1 MSASPQ
7 LEIKFLDIF
16 GDTYNLPGGSILM
29 TADRKLGVPGYD
41 DFLDKYGF
49 KGSVAKTTPGASLVG
64 GVATEEEAEF
74 VKYFGV
80 PYIYGPALATQK
92 VVCRPA
98 EYAKIAPFLKHRLT
112 TLDAQINNAISVST
126 GGMNLPKQR
135 FQNIKNKL
143 ANYISEMDS
152 TKTLPKCDDYKIDYF
167 QDDSDMLNYLT
178 RALYY
183 GLKPD
188 KGTDEHVKCVNLFRD
203 AKGGDVELQALLQV
217 VKDKRTDGML
227 SFMEMVGSSL
237 AGLVHKINED
247 RSFASPAGTV
257 SGAAPGAA
265 GPAAPIPGID
275 PKIIQDLKNQLA
287 DYFNNLDSAAK
298 IGEPLRTANDADL
311 VKTFTE
317 VVSKAGPLLT
327 SKSVAGPGSVSGSG
341 PGPGG
346 FPSSLDEL
354 SAGIISKLDSLGV
367 KGVAKPN
374 KFYNSDYQKVLQDI
388 LQLLEKGPVTA
399 AAIGA
404 VADKLA
410 LVKAFEGF
418 DIYKLLDFYIKDY
431 GILSSIIASTPI
443 GGVSSIMNIE
453 ESAKETLKLYQILF
467 AICNKLNKFTGINKA
482 NYDKNIKIPLNNY
495 VTFDGSKHRIKGVLY
510 YKSQYIDYG
519 LYKLSPNNDPSKT
532 LYVRFDSDKLESTT
546 EETNSLTIAF
556 TEYNTVAD
564 LIENKY
570 KGVTIGSSLDKM
582 VFREH
587 YHYNTPGDGSA
598 NKTYHYVVKNDKK
611 EYEIVELGFF
621 SSGLSKIVLGAADNG
636 TEVVDITGGGSG
648 PGAPSL
654 REEDA
659 IEIARLQKELID
671 RETRIASLTANM
683 KIVQDELD
691 TFKGKAVGDPE
702 ALKAIQNERDA
713 ALARVASLQTDLA
726 TAIAKQ
732 VALQKALDAEK
743 EKGDDASAARIAE
756 LEAEL
761 AAAKTASTAAAEAA
775 AAEIKRL
782 TDELAASRRERKTE
796 LEENGDSIT
805 EDEEAELEKLKA
817 SNAEIITLQTQ
828 IATLETAITAL
839 TTTNEE
845 LGEQLAALQMELV
858 RARTE
863 LGEAMD
869 ALEVL
874 RTEKDAEIQAEKDR
888 CAEVRAAL
896 DRLFLA
902 SGTADPVA
910 AAAAFS
916 KAGNDLTAANANLD
930 KLRVNLVEA
939 HATIVDRDDQIRN
952 AEERIDELEAASA
965 SRREGDPSITDLKLQ
980 LTTARQALTEAE
992 AARVAADT
1000 SLAKAT
1006 TSLTEA
1012 QARVTDLEAAAVTA
1026 ASNLAAAQ
1034 SEGKA
1039 GADESLAA
1047 ITKLTEQLTKE
1058 QRQVGELEG
1067 RLAAEA
1073 SKVLANSERAAL
1085 TAQIQAAEQK
1095 VREIA
1100 GSLGIEAARAGD
1112 STVITK
1118 AIKVLRSS
1126 EAEASSRATGLTNQ
1140 LAPLRSKLSKAE
1152 TELTKAR
1159 NEAAT
1164 KEGTLASLQTQLATA
1179 QAAAGKVPGMEEE
1192 VKRLQAEITK
1202 LQEQL
1207 AALNVSAKRAEV
1219 ASLTAQE
1226 AELGS
1231 RVASLQ
1237 ETRQANEQRILKLQG
1252 EEKELLART
1261 GQVRGVIGF
1270 QQLKDSLEKQI
1281 ASLTKRA
1288 EAAELKAGILP
1299 ISADMAEWEKGRRGE
1314 AEAEV
1319 KKKDAEIAGLR
1330 SAVAGQEQIIGDFAD
1345 QLRKLQAQL
1354 RDASEPAKPSTGTDP
1369 SYTNLQFNIEK
1380 LLKEKAALEAKLAE
1394 AMPAAATDDPSISA
1408 MLQIIRDYIN
1418 SKKPS
1423 FTEEE
1428 RTKIE
1433 ADLASL
1439 EPLRDRI
1446 ERLETMI
1453 VDDLLALDEA
1463 KEQLAAS
1470 QELTA
1475 DAEERARVQI
1485 EELQTQLEIA
1495 VDEYSTQI
1503 RALEE
1508 TIRSIKA
1515 THVPKEIKSELNAKI
1530 RALESQ
1536 ISEYKREKREY
1547 PEEPSMGYNASLV
1560 KSRGAEA
1567 RARNIAYK
1575 AQKRGGMSRQVGN
1588 MIDLQKHLDAV
1599 EEARRDAMAATESE
1613 LERVKDENEELQT
1626 ENETLKGEI
1635 ATLRDEIAK
1644 ARSATKVQTFGSLSG
1659 MLSSP
1664 AFRSATLGIF
1674 TKFAGDRDEY
1684 NSAANANVRNTVPDK
1699 TAAPGGFDALKKYYL
1714 DNLVALGTSLNA
1726 FDSETLVID
1735 PADIQVLANILKT
1748 MSSPQPA
1755 GLYSLKDQEYNEGE
1769 GAMSLVNIIEKI
1781 NPPNYNSTE
1790 PCLYIPT
1797 VEDKSDLKNAGA
1809 NLSIGDKKFINLE
1822 MKRTLLENFFKAND
1836 NLLYLMYPQMKIS
1849 SEGTDT
1855 KERAAYIEN
1864 IDLNFFEIKE
1874 NTVRFG
1880 RYLTKATPVSNTGG
1894 AGLTNPTLGDIKK
1907 GNEVFFASHGKLIS
1921 REEIVKLFI
1930 RSLLSSL
1937 EGTWGIKTSR
1947 GTVTNS
1953 YAKLQK
1959 KMNNLSSL

>member
-16 GDTYNLPGGSILM
+16 GDTYNLPGGSMLM

-49 KGSVAKTTPGASLVG
+49 KGKAKTTPGASLVG

-247 RSFASPAGTV
+247 RSFASP

-298 IGEPLRTANDADL
+298 IGEPLRSANDADL

-327 SKSVAGPGSVSGSG
+327 SKSVAVSGS
-341 PGPGG
+341 GPGG

-367 KGVAKPN
+367 KGAAKPN

-404 VADKLA
+404 AADKLA

-443 GGVSSIMNIE
+443 GGVSSIMNID

-532 LYVRFDSDKLESTT
+532 LYVRFDSDKLEGTT

-611 EYEIVELGFF
+611 EYEIVELGSF

-636 TEVVDITGGGSG
+636 TEVVDITGGDSG
-648 PGAPSL
+648 TGAPSL

-659 IEIARLQKELID
+659 AEIARLKKELID
-671 RETRIASLTANM
+671 RETRIASLAANM
-683 KIVQDELD
+683 KIVQNELD

-732 VALQKALDAEK
+732 VELQKALDAEK

-761 AAAKTASTAAAEAA
+761 AAAKTASTTAAEAA

-796 LEENGDSIT
+796 LEEKGDSIT
-805 EDEEAELEKLKA
+805 EDEEAELDTLKA
-817 SNAEIITLQTQ
+817 SNAEIINLQTR
-828 IATLETAITAL
+828 ISTLESAITSL
-839 TTTNEE
+839 TTTNEA
-845 LGEQLAALQMELV
+845 LGEQLATLQMELV
-858 RARTE
+858 RARAE
-863 LGEAMD
+863 LGGAMH

-874 RTEKDAEIQAEKDR
+874 RTAKDAEIQGEKDR

-902 SGTADPVA
+902 SGTADPSLRD

-916 KAGNDLTAANANLD
+916 KAGNDLTEANANLD

-952 AEERIDELEAASA
+952 AEERIDELEAAAA

-980 LTTARQALTEAE
+980 LAAARQALTEAE

-1000 SLAKAT
+1000 SLAKAI

-1012 QARVTDLEAAAVTA
+1012 QAGVTALEAAAVTA
-1026 ASNLAAAQ
+1026 ASNLAAAR

-1039 GADESLAA
+1039 GAEESLAE

-1067 RLAAEA
+1067 RLAAES

-1100 GSLGIEAARAGD
+1100 SSLGIEAARAGD
-1112 STVITK
+1112 SKVIK
-1118 AIKVLRSS
+1118 NAITVLRSS

-1140 LAPLRSKLSKAE
+1140 LASIRSELSKSKD
-1152 TELTKAR
+1152 ELTKAR
-1159 NEAAT
+1159 NDAAT

-1202 LQEQL
+1202 LQGQL

-1226 AELGS
+1226 ADLGS

-1237 ETRQANEQRILKLQG
+1237 ETRQANEQRILQLQG

-1270 QQLKDSLEKQI
+1270 QQLKDSLEAQI
-1281 ASLTKRA
+1281 ASLTARA

-1299 ISADMAEWEKGRRGE
+1299 VSADMAEWEKGRRGE
-1314 AEAEV
+1314 AEADV
-1319 KKKDAEIAGLR
+1319 TKKDAEIAGLR
-1330 SAVAGQEQIIGDFAD
+1330 SAGEGREKIIGDLAD
-1345 QLRKLQAQL
+1345 ELRKLQAQL
-1354 RDASEPAKPSTGTDP
+1354 REASEPAKPSTGTDP
-1369 SYTNLQFNIEK
+1369 SYRILRFRIDT
-1380 LLKEKAALEAKLAE
+1380 LLKEKAELERKLASS
-1394 AMPAAATDDPSISA
+1394 MPSPATDDPSISA

-1433 ADLASL
+1433 ADLAAL

-1475 DAEERARVQI
+1475 DAEERARAQI

-1495 VDEYSTQI
+1495 VDEYSRQI
-1503 RALEE
+1503 ETLEE
-1508 TIRSIKA
+1508 TIRRMEA

-1567 RARNIAYK
+1567 RARKIADK
-1575 AQKRGGMSRQVGN
+1575 AKKRGGMSRQVGN

-1626 ENETLKGEI
+1626 ENENLQAEVV
-1635 ATLRDEIAK
+1635 TLRAEIAK

-1714 DNLVALGTSLNA
+1714 DNLVALGDNLKA

-1735 PADIQVLANILKT
+1735 PADIQILANILKT

-1755 GLYSLKDQEYNEGE
+1755 GLYSLKDQEYNE

-1855 KERAAYIEN
+1855 KERLAYIEN

-1907 GNEVFFASHGKLIS
+1907 GSEVFFASHGKLIS

-1953 YAKLQK
+1953 YANLQK